1 VVVTWLSASAKAK
14 ILIRTPPRFQTATFS
29 SHECRRRDD
38 LGAARVHQARK
49 SLHRAVSAL
58 IEAVPYTIHI
68 VLTDNGIQFGDM
80 MVAVSAV
87 AHIATGAFWR

>member
-1 VVVTWLSASAKAK
+1 M
-14 ILIRTPPRFQTATFS
+14 TFS
-29 SHECRRRDD
+29 RIWRAEAAIRLLSRLSLEGEELGSNVLHCRNT
-38 LGAARVHQARK
+38 
-49 SLHRAVSAL
+49 
-58 IEAVPYTIHI
+58 AVPYTIHI